1 MCCIPTEQISNSA
14 DTVPTCA
21 PLFSHFRLPPAWG
34 RLHRLLSGCRRSVR
48 GARSAATMLR
58 PRGAEGGGGHPVL
71 DPPHFRCTHFGISSF
86 VTDPRQKGWGKP
98 VPIRGSCG
106 RADDSA
112 CGSFAGLQQ
121 RTSRR
126 VLFERLVA
134 QLHLEVGVCRCRQL
148 STTLKH
154 FQRLLAACAR
164 RCQS

>member
-1 MCCIPTEQISNSA
+1 MNQRGGAGMVTGYTEAQAQMERVLQGTHAHTLTPKGQGLGQDTDRCSA
-14 DTVPTCA
+14 DGSSPG
-21 PLFSHFRLPPAWG
+21 G
-34 RLHRLLSGCRRSVR
+34 R
-48 GARSAATMLR
+48 
-58 PRGAEGGGGHPVL
+58 GGHPVL

>member
-1 MCCIPTEQISNSA
+1 MWCRCSGVGVVVCNASKWCLNSIV
-14 DTVPTCA
+14 TCGRGLGYKVVPT
-21 PLFSHFRLPPAWG
+21 
-34 RLHRLLSGCRRSVR
+34 RSC
-48 GARSAATMLR
+48 LR
-58 PRGAEGGGGHPVL
+58 GGHPVL